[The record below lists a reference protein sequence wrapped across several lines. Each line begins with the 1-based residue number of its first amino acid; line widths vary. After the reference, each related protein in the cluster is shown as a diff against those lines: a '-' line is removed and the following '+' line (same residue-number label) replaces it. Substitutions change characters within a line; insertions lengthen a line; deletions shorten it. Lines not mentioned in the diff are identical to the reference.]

1 VPKPLPPTLA
11 EAVAFAVEAHGS
23 QRRKDGSPY
32 VSHLL
37 QVCGLV
43 LEHDGSHDAAVA
55 ALLHDVVEDTPVTFS
70 EVGARFGT
78 VVESIVRE
86 CTDSIEGE
94 GRGPDTWERRKALYL
109 SHLETASADAALVS
123 ACDKLHNLRAMV
135 RGDVSSSA
143 FHASAER
150 QRWFYESLVSIFDGR
165 GDVPA
170 PIVDELR
177 SLTALAWR

>member
-1 VPKPLPPTLA
+1 MADLA
-11 EAVAFAVEAHGS
+11 DAVAAATEWHGS
-23 QRRKDGSPY
+23 QKRKDGAPY
-32 VSHLL
+32 LSHLL

-43 LEHDGSHDAAVA
+43 LEHGGSHDAAVA
-55 ALLHDVVEDTPVTFS
+55 ALLHDVVEDTDVELP
-70 EVGARFGT
+70 EIAARFGS
-78 VVESIVRE
+78 VVARIVAE

-109 SHLETASADAALVS
+109 EHVRTDSTESALVS
-123 ACDKLHNLRAMV
+123 ACDKLHNLRSML

-150 QRWFYESLVSIFDGR
+150 QQWFYESLIIALDER

-170 PIVDELR
+170 PILEELR
-177 SLTALAWR
+177 SLTRLAW